1 MLVSWENLIMTAL
14 VILSLFCFHLHKNDL
29 LLSRQAFLLS
39 SLYFAWS
46 LGLSMHTYV
55 QILCVL
61 CIFVWVCVDDCAVH
75 TFMHD
80 CPCAVLCAVMCA
92 GKRTCTNT
100 SVYTETSACIFTF
113 HLRFIL
119 SQAPLLPPQLS
130 MWSHHLRSPGPRL
143 SLRRSFPIASRSLA
157 VLPPFWNLVTSA
169 SALDQ

>member
-1 MLVSWENLIMTAL
+1 MKPPNHDAHMRTHKHTKTCWCHEKTSLRQHWSFLL
-14 VILSLFCFHLHKNDL
+14 LFCFHLHKNDL

-39 SLYFAWS
+39 SLYSAWS
-46 LGLSMHTYV
+46 LGLSTHTYV

-92 GKRTCTNT
+92 GKRTCTNA
-100 SVYTETSACIFTF
+100 SVYMETSTCIFTF

-130 MWSHHLRSPGPRL
+130 
-143 SLRRSFPIASRSLA
+143 
-157 VLPPFWNLVTSA
+157 V
-169 SALDQ
+169 